1 MPPPNEAAPKPRW
14 AGWIAFGIVGLI
26 ATGAG
31 TFVPGLA
38 PSEEAGAAAVSAE
51 AVSAEAAS
59 DYTPPAVPDLPSPRA
74 MLLRLALGTVVVL
87 ALCVATLFVIKRWFG
102 PFAPTQTG
110 GRELFVLETL
120 QLNGRCSV
128 FLLQAGKTRAIAGV
142 DATGLKVLMALP
154 EPFEMSLAEVGGA
167 EDPPAGSAFPRAV

>member
-1 MPPPNEAAPKPRW
+1 MPPLNEAAPKPRW

-31 TFVPGLA
+31 TLVPGLA

-51 AVSAEAAS
+51 EAP
-59 DYTPPAVPDLPSPRA
+59 DYTPPAMPDLPSPRA
-74 MLLRLALGTVVVL
+74 MLVRLAVGTVVVL
-87 ALCVATLFVIKRWFG
+87 ALCVVTLFIIKRWFG
-102 PFAPTQTG
+102 PFAPTQAG

-128 FLLQAGKTRAIAGV
+128 FLIQTGKTRALAGL
-142 DATGLKVLMALP
+142 DASGLKVLMPLP

-167 EDPPAGSAFPRAV
+167 EEPPAGSAFPRAV